1 VKAAAALGVGTFGS
15 TRAHALHY
23 TPAMPVSGAYSA
35 CVAAEFVLAAATA
48 AGLKFIVA
56 PYGRHTRPGW
66 GPTVS
71 ARAGWTI
78 MESPA
83 SLLFL
88 AIYLAGDNRAETVP
102 LVLLAMWQLHY
113 AQRAFVYPF
122 LMRGGRMPVALV
134 AMAVAFNVLNAYV
147 NARWISHFGAY
158 ATDWLTDPRLLTG
171 AALFIGGLVLNQ
183 RSDSTLRS
191 LRRPGETGYKIP
203 QGGAY
208 RWVSCPNYLGE
219 IVEWLGWALATWSL
233 AGLAFAVYTIA
244 NLVPRALANHRWY
257 QERFPDYPAE
267 RRALVPYVV

>member
-1 VKAAAALGVGTFGS
+1 
-15 TRAHALHY
+15 
-23 TPAMPVSGAYSA
+23 MPVSGAYSA
-35 CVAAEFVLAAATA
+35 CVAAEFVLAVATA

-66 GPTVS
+66 GPSVS

-88 AIYLAGDNRAETVP
+88 AVYLVGDNRAETVP

-122 LMRGGRMPVALV
+122 LMRGGGRMPVALV
-134 AMAVAFNVLNAYV
+134 AMAIAFNVLNAYV

-158 ATDWLTDPRLLTG
+158 ATDWPTDPRFLIGT
-171 AALFIGGLVLNQ
+171 ALFAGGLILNQ
-183 RSDSTLRS
+183 RSDSTLRR
-191 LRRPGETGYKIP
+191 LRRPGETGHKIP

-219 IVEWLGWALATWSL
+219 IVEWLGWALATWSP
-233 AGLAFAVYTIA
+233 AGLAFAVYTMA

-267 RRALVPYVV
+267 RRALVPYIV